1 MADTRTP
8 EQRRRIMQAVG
19 TKDTSPEW
27 AVRRILHRL
36 GFRYRL
42 HRKDLPG
49 TPDIVFPGLRKAIN
63 VHGCYW
69 HGHNCSKGKLPKSRL
84 CYWGPKIER
93 NRQRDAEKES
103 ALKDL
108 GWDVLTVWQCETASP
123 DTLEER
129 LLSFLDR
136 Q

>member
-42 HRKDLPG
+42 HRKELPG

-69 HGHNCSKGKLPKSRL
+69 HGHNCSKGRLPKSRL
-84 CYWGPKIER
+84 SYWEPKIER

-108 GWDVLTVWQCETASP
+108 GWEVLTIWQCETKPPEA
-123 DTLEER
+123 LEER
-129 LLSFLDR
+129 LLRFLGR
-136 Q
+136 R

>member
-19 TKDTSPEW
+19 TKDTLPEW
-27 AVRRILHRL
+27 AVRRTLHRL

-49 TPDIVFPGLRKAIN
+49 TPDIVFPSLKKAIN

-69 HGHNCSKGKLPKSRL
+69 HGHDCSKGRLPKSRL
-84 CYWGPKIER
+84 SYWGPKIER
-93 NRQRDAEKES
+93 NRQRDTEKES

-108 GWDVLTVWQCETASP
+108 GWDVLTIWQCETAPP
-123 DTLEER
+123 DGLEER
-129 LLSFLDR
+129 LLRFLGR
-136 Q
+136 R